1 MSAIDPSA
9 GLPRGQVIGTY
20 DAYADAQ
27 RAVDFLSDE
36 KFPVEHVSIVGS
48 DLKMVENVTG
58 RLTRARAAIAG
69 AGTGLWLGL
78 FVGLLLT
85 LFARPDDDSSPNT
98 ALLIL
103 SSAVYG
109 AIFGAIFG
117 FIGHALTGGRRDFS
131 SRSRIVSSRY
141 EIICKW
147 NEADRAREVLTRL
160 PAGG

>member
-48 DLKMVENVTG
+48 DLKMVEKVTG
-58 RLTRARAAIAG
+58 RLTRGRAAIAG

-85 LFARPDDDSSPNT
+85 LFADPDTNA

-103 SSAVYG
+103 SSALYG
-109 AIFGAIFG
+109 AVFGAVFG
-117 FIGHALTGGRRDFS
+117 FLGHALTGGRRDFS

-147 NEADRAREVLTRL
+147 NEADRAREVLSRL
-160 PAGG
+160 TAGG